1 MTNSARGKKWLDLL
15 TKGAP
20 KVEGLIDS
28 VKCVKT
34 PEAVYI
40 AVVPDEHN
48 HYPRAVGG
56 GGSWITRGVDFGESA
71 PLNNSRR

>member
-56 GGSWITRGVDFGESA
+56 EVGLLEGWTLGKCSA
-71 PLNNSRR
+71 QS